1 MQPRLSTYSGIHF
14 LRHNILSFIY
24 RERNAIHRKVHAD
37 AVVGKE
43 LSCVHCEPD
52 DQIISQPS
60 LTKAIRS
67 LEEEYNVQLLKNT

>member
-1 MQPRLSTYSGIHF
+1 MQPRLSTNSGIHF
-14 LRHNILSFIY
+14 LIQNILSFIY
-24 RERNAIHRKVHAD
+24 RERNAIHRKAHAD

-60 LTKAIRS
+60 LTKAISS

>member
-14 LRHNILSFIY
+14 LIQNILSFIY
-24 RERNAIHRKVHAD
+24 RERNAIHRKAHAD

-60 LTKAIRS
+60 LTKAISS

>member
-1 MQPRLSTYSGIHF
+1 MQPRLSIYSDIHF
-14 LRHNILSFIY
+14 PSHNILSFVY
-24 RERNAIHRKVHAD
+24 RERDTIHRKAHAD
-37 AVVGKE
+37 VVGKE

>member
-1 MQPRLSTYSGIHF
+1 M
-14 LRHNILSFIY
+14 
-24 RERNAIHRKVHAD
+24 HRKVHAD
-37 AVVGKE
+37 AVAGKE

>member
-1 MQPRLSTYSGIHF
+1 MQPRLSPYSGLHF

-24 RERNAIHRKVHAD
+24 RERNAIHRKAHAD
-37 AVVGKE
+37 AVVGKD

-67 LEEEYNVQLLKNT
+67 LEAEYNVQLLKNT

>member
-14 LRHNILSFIY
+14 LIHNILSFIY
-24 RERNAIHRKVHAD
+24 RGRNAIHRKAHAD
-37 AVVGKE
+37 AVAGKD

>member
-1 MQPRLSTYSGIHF
+1 MQPRLSIYSDIHF
-14 LRHNILSFIY
+14 INHNILIFVY
-24 RERNAIHRKVHAD
+24 RERDTIHRKAHAD
-37 AVVGKE
+37 VVGKE

-60 LTKAIRS
+60 LTKALSS

>member
-1 MQPRLSTYSGIHF
+1 MQPRLSIYSGIHF
-14 LRHNILSFIY
+14 LSHNILSFVY
-24 RERNAIHRKVHAD
+24 RERDTIHRKAHAD
-37 AVVGKE
+37 AVAGKE

-60 LTKAIRS
+60 LTKALSS

>member
-14 LRHNILSFIY
+14 LIHNILSFIY
-24 RERNAIHRKVHAD
+24 RERNAIHRKAHAD

>member
-14 LRHNILSFIY
+14 LRRNILSFIY
-24 RERNAIHRKVHAD
+24 RERNAIHRKAHAD
-37 AVVGKE
+37 TVVGKE

>member
-14 LRHNILSFIY
+14 LIHNILSFIY
-24 RERNAIHRKVHAD
+24 RERNAIHRKAHAD
-37 AVVGKE
+37 AVAGKD